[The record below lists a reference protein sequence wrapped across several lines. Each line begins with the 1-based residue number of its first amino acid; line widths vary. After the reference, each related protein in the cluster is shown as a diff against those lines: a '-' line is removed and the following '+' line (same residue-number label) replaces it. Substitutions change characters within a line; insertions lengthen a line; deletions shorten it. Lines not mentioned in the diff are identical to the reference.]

1 MFPGLKHT
9 ATKMQYK
16 NTQMQDIASLKCLQN
31 IYNTVYELNWHIF
44 PNYWQVIFNTNI
56 CITKYTNSPT
66 LCTQSAQKPPT
77 WHIPPS
83 IYPIPKYIFKLQYSQ
98 MIGSLHLIPTYIF
111 NLQIFPKCWPYRSN
125 TNMFITKCT
134 FPKFAPSNRHASP
147 DCLQIISKTCWI
159 GVSKYCCKF

>member
-1 MFPGLKHT
+1 MQQNFWTILK
-9 ATKMQYK
+9 
-16 NTQMQDIASLKCLQN
+16 KCGFGGGWHPLYSIQIYVLQN
-31 IYNTVYELNWHIF
+31 I
-44 PNYWQVIFNTNI
+44 Q
-56 CITKYTNSPT
+56 
-66 LCTQSAQKPPT
+66 
-77 WHIPPS
+77 IPQPCARKAHRNPLPD
-83 IYPIPKYIFKLQYSQ
+83 IYPPVYIQYQNIYSSYKYSQ

-159 GVSKYCCKF
+159 GISKYCCIF

>member
-1 MFPGLKHT
+1 MLPKRPFKSYKICNKIFEHGFEPPPFWTVLK
-9 ATKMQYK
+9 KMR
-16 NTQMQDIASLKCLQN
+16 IWWRVAPL
-31 IYNTVYELNWHIF
+31 IF
-44 PNYWQVIFNTNI
+44 HTNI